1 MEGLI
6 FGILRYITIKLK
18 SFAVKVDTSA
28 YALIYLNISLNTSKS
43 FIVCFINEIVPV
55 CCGRCTQLYLE
66 LFFSVA
72 RRTLPPAPLPI
83 VLMTSN
89 LSIP

>member
-18 SFAVKVDTSA
+18 SFAINLDLSKHKLVRV
-28 YALIYLNISLNTSKS
+28 SLL
-43 FIVCFINEIVPV
+43 VCFINKIVPV
-55 CCGRCTQLYLE
+55 CSTRCTQLYLE

-83 VLMTSN
+83 VLITSY